1 MTVYTNIRYGW
12 VLSIVKNKKCD
23 IIGGKRNKKGKKGT
37 WVSNKESIKLR
48 TEKGIKNWKT

>member
-23 IIGGKRNKKGKKGT
+23 IIGGREIRKEKK
-37 WVSNKESIKLR
+37 ER
-48 TEKGIKNWKT
+48 E

>member
-23 IIGGKRNKKGKKGT
+23 IIGGNRNKKGKKGT

-48 TEKGIKNWKT
+48 TEKGIKEWKK